1 MAWEQR
7 KNRRQKYYYRSYR
20 TPDGRV
26 RKEYVGTGRDAERAA
41 AKDAEKRAEVERRRA
56 EHQALLA
63 ELEQASNAV
72 ADLAH
77 GCDVM
82 LNASL
87 LTHGYQCRK
96 GVWRQTKQEVKE

>member
-7 KNRRQKYYYRSYR
+7 KNSRQKYYYRSR
-20 TPDGRV
+20 RLADGRV
-26 RKEYVGTGRDAERAA
+26 RKEYIGTGSEAEGAA
-41 AKDAEKRAEVERRRA
+41 ALDAEKRAEMERQRA
-56 EHQALLA
+56 KHQALLA

-87 LTHGYQCRK
+87 LTRGYRCRK
-96 GVWRQTKQEVKE
+96 GVWTQTKQEVKE